1 MVEADATRRTSS
13 EFDKNKTQQMKP
25 THFNVVMSMIFMY
38 KQDVLTLDQLHEC
51 LEKYEI
57 RPRRKRKSRAKPYK
71 VTIGRSRRRS
81 SYAVEYQASTTTGV
95 GALVWMESVH

>member
-13 EFDKNKTQQMKP
+13 EFYKSKTQQMKP

-57 RPRRKRKSRAKPYK
+57 RPRRKRKSRAKSYK
-71 VTIGRSRRRS
+71 VEKETQECPYTRIRQCFNSQTQ
-81 SYAVEYQASTTTGV
+81 VIC
-95 GALVWMESVH
+95 